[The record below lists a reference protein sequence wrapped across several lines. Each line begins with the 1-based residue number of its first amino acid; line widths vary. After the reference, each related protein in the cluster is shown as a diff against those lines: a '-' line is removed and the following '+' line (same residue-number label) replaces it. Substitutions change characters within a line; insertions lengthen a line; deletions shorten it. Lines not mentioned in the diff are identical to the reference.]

1 MQALSQA
8 TIDFLKLYWVPLLCG
23 VAIVAILPLIVGYI
37 VLVERKLMADMQAR
51 LGPMRVGPH
60 GLLQPIADAVKLLI
74 KEDIIPENADRLVF
88 WLAPVLSVGVAL
100 LSMAGLAIG
109 PAFQIAQDINI
120 GILFVVGVSSM
131 GIFGIVLGGW
141 ASNSNYSLMGALR
154 SSAQLVSYE
163 TAAGMALV
171 SGLLFA
177 GTLNIKSIV
186 AAQQDEGVW
195 FVLLAPVAFFTY
207 LVASIAETN
216 RAPFDLPE
224 AESELVA
231 GYMTEFSGFRWSLYF
246 LAEYTNMIV
255 VASVATTL
263 FLGGWLRP
271 FPKTHW
277 LNFLDFVPPLMTAA
291 IGGYCVW
298 RAPKQP
304 SRVQQLFMLA
314 VAGLCFAV
322 ALVLAAPVI
331 APIVK
336 PSLAEVVKPFY
347 AGIHGGFWFLF
358 KVSAYIYLFMWLRF
372 TVPRYRFDQ
381 LMRLGWHF
389 LIPLSIIN
397 LLVVGVAMIV
407 GAYFHLQGGWLLLAT
422 TPAAI
427 IALVA
432 ALLILA
438 IEQKSDTRQNR
449 APPTARR
456 MINAKRLKK
465 RSRQNRRL
473 PSKNRK

>member
-1 MQALSQA
+1 MQAATQA
-8 TIDFLKLYWVPLLCG
+8 TIDFLKLYWAPLLCG
-23 VAIVAILPLIVGYI
+23 VVIVAVLPLIAGYI

-74 KEDIIPENADRLVF
+74 KEDIIPDDADKMVF
-88 WLAPVLSVGVAL
+88 WLAPVFSVGAAL
-100 LSMAGLAIG
+100 LAIGGLAFG
-109 PAFQIAQDINI
+109 PAFQIGVNLNI
-120 GILFVVGVSSM
+120 GILFVVGISAL

-141 ASNSNYSLMGALR
+141 ASNSHYSLMGALR

-163 TAAGMALV
+163 TAGGMALV
-171 SGLLFA
+171 SGLLLA

-186 AAQQDEGVW
+186 EAQATQGVW
-195 FVLLAPVAFFTY
+195 FGFLAPVAFFTY

-271 FPKTHW
+271 FAGIRW
-277 LNFLDFVPPLMTAA
+277 LNFLDFVPPLLM
-291 IGGYCVW
+291 IGIGCYCVL
-298 RAPKQP
+298 RMPRQP
-304 SRVQQLFMLA
+304 SRVQQIFMLA
-314 VAGLCFAV
+314 VAGLCFVA
-322 ALVLAAPVI
+322 ALVLAGPVLL
-331 APIVK
+331 PFVK
-336 PSLAEVVKPFY
+336 PSMTAAVKPFY
-347 AGIHGGFWFLF
+347 AGIHGGFWFIF
-358 KVSAYIYLFMWLRF
+358 KVSAYLYFFMWLRF
-372 TVPRYRFDQ
+372 TIPRYRFDQ

-397 LLVVGVAMIV
+397 VLVVGLALIV
-407 GAYFHLQGGWLLLAT
+407 GSYFNLQGWALLLAT

-427 IALVA
+427 LALVA
-432 ALLILA
+432 ALVILSM
-438 IEQKSDTRQNR
+438 EQKSQ
-449 APPTARR
+449 ARR
-456 MINAKRLKK
+456 ETSSVTDFYAG
-465 RSRQNRRL
+465 
-473 PSKNRK
+473 

>member
-1 MQALSQA
+1 MNSLLQG
-8 TIDFLKLYWVPLLCG
+8 TIEFLKLYWAPLLCG
-23 VAIVAILPLIVGYI
+23 VAVVAVLPLIAGYI
-37 VLVERKLMADMQAR
+37 VLVERKIMADMQAR

-74 KEDIIPENADRLVF
+74 KEDIIPDNADKLVF
-88 WLAPVLSVGVAL
+88 WLAPVLSVGAAL
-100 LSMAGLAIG
+100 LSLAGLAIG

-120 GILFVVGVSSM
+120 GILFVVGISAM

-141 ASNSNYSLMGALR
+141 ASNSHYSLMGALR

-171 SGLLFA
+171 SALLFT

-186 AAQQDEGVW
+186 EVQSKEGIW
-195 FVLLAPVAFFTY
+195 FVMLAPVAFFTY

-271 FPKTHW
+271 FASVTW
-277 LNFLDFVPPLMTAA
+277 LNFLDFLPPLLMVA
-291 IGGYCVW
+291 IGAYCIV

-304 SRVQQLFMLA
+304 TRVQQLFMLA
-314 VAGLCFAV
+314 VAGLCFV
-322 ALVLAAPVI
+322 IALVLAAPVVLPVI
-331 APIVK
+331 R
-336 PSLAEVVKPFY
+336 PSLRLAVVPFF
-347 AGIHGGFWFLF
+347 AGIHGGFWFIF
-358 KVSAYIYLFMWLRF
+358 KVSLYIYFFMWLRF
-372 TVPRYRFDQ
+372 TIPRYRFDQ

-397 LLVVGVAMIV
+397 VLLVGVALIA
-407 GAYFHLQGGWLLLAT
+407 GSYFNLHGWGLLLVT
-422 TPAAI
+422 TPAAVI
-427 IALVA
+427 TLVA

-438 IEQKSDTRQNR
+438 AEKERDTRQQ
-449 APPTARR
+449 P
-456 MINAKRLKK
+456 NAA
-465 RSRQNRRL
+465 SDFYAG
-473 PSKNRK
+473 

>member
-1 MQALSQA
+1 MQTAVQA
-8 TIDFLKLYWVPLLCG
+8 TMEFLKLYWVPLVCG
-23 VAIVAILPLIVGYI
+23 VAVVAVLPLIAGYI

-74 KEDIIPENADRLVF
+74 KEDVIPENADALVF
-88 WLAPVLSVGVAL
+88 WLAPVLSVGAAL
-100 LSMAGLAIG
+100 LSLAGLAIG

-120 GILFVVGVSSM
+120 GILFVVGVSAM

-141 ASNSNYSLMGALR
+141 ASNSHYSLMGALR

-171 SGLLFA
+171 AGLLFA

-186 AAQQDEGVW
+186 DAQQSEGIW
-195 FVLLAPVAFFTY
+195 FGLLSPVALFTY

-271 FPKTHW
+271 FASVRW
-277 LNFLDFVPPLMTAA
+277 LNFLDFVPPLVMAA
-291 IGGYCVW
+291 IAAYCVI
-298 RAPKQP
+298 RVPKQP

-314 VAGLCFAV
+314 VAGLCSV
-322 ALVLAAPVI
+322 LALVLLAPVI
-331 APIVK
+331 LPI
-336 PSLAEVVKPFY
+336 AKPFY
-347 AGIHGGFWFLF
+347 AGIHGGFWFVL

-397 LLVVGVAMIV
+397 VLVVGIALIA
-407 GAYFHLQGGWLLLAT
+407 GSYFNLHGWGLLLTT

-432 ALLILA
+432 ALAILS
-438 IEQKSDTRQNR
+438 IEQKGQASENQATASDFYGG
-449 APPTARR
+449 
-456 MINAKRLKK
+456 
-465 RSRQNRRL
+465 
-473 PSKNRK
+473 

>member
-1 MQALSQA
+1 MQAATQA
-8 TIDFLKLYWVPLLCG
+8 TIDFLKLYWAPLLCG
-23 VAIVAILPLIVGYI
+23 VVIVAVLPLIAGYI

-74 KEDIIPENADRLVF
+74 KEDIIPDDADKVVF
-88 WLAPVLSVGVAL
+88 WLAPVFSVGAAL
-100 LSMAGLAIG
+100 LAIGGLAFG
-109 PAFQIAQDINI
+109 PAFQIGVNLNV
-120 GILFVVGVSSM
+120 GILFVVGISAL

-141 ASNSNYSLMGALR
+141 ASNSHYSLMGALR

-163 TAAGMALV
+163 TAGGMALV
-171 SGLLFA
+171 AGLLFA

-186 AAQQDEGVW
+186 EAQATQGVW
-195 FVLLAPVAFFTY
+195 FGFLAPVAFFTY

-271 FPKTHW
+271 FAGIRW
-277 LNFLDFVPPLMTAA
+277 LNFLDFVPPLLM
-291 IGGYCVW
+291 IGIGAYCVL
-298 RAPKQP
+298 RMPRQP
-304 SRVQQLFMLA
+304 SRVQQIFMLA
-314 VAGLCFAV
+314 VAGLCFVA
-322 ALVLAAPVI
+322 ALVLAGPVLL
-331 APIVK
+331 PFVK
-336 PSLAEVVKPFY
+336 PSMAAAVKPFY
-347 AGIHGGFWFLF
+347 AGIHGGFWFIF
-358 KVSAYIYLFMWLRF
+358 KVSAYLYFFMWLRF
-372 TVPRYRFDQ
+372 TIPRYRFDQ

-397 LLVVGVAMIV
+397 VLVVGLALIF
-407 GAYFHLQGGWLLLAT
+407 GSYFNLQGWALLLAT

-427 IALVA
+427 LALVA
-432 ALLILA
+432 ALVILGM
-438 IEQKSDTRQNR
+438 EQKSQARQE
-449 APPTARR
+449 T
-456 MINAKRLKK
+456 
-465 RSRQNRRL
+465 S
-473 PSKNRK
+473 SVTDFYVG